1 MLEIRVFNS
10 EQTEIFQL
18 DAGNIT
24 LGRRSKNG
32 DPQLVSLTDE
42 FVSRNQLVVDEI
54 RPGRIA
60 LRNMSGKVA
69 VQVEMPTHKLLP
81 PDVGARSYEFDL
93 PVKLT
98 VGKTVIEVES
108 PRAAGGRAA
117 NVTLPASST
126 PDIDTSSLM
135 TVSEPVRLKKA
146 GSTEFNLD
154 TLNVAPDAERLI
166 SWFET
171 LVAVQQAAAG
181 SGEFYEQTAQ
191 AIVEMVGLDYGMVLL
206 LKKSGW
212 TIAAKYP
219 DESAPDDFSRTLVDQ
234 VARLGRTLYQG
245 SGADLATQSLI
256 DVSAWVAS
264 PILDAG
270 NDRVIGVV
278 FGVRDFRPLEGRIG
292 VTSIEAMLL
301 QVLAATV
308 ASGLA
313 RQEKEAEA
321 IRTHVQLE
329 QFVSPEVVRELE
341 RDPDLLK
348 GRDREVTVLFADIRN
363 FSRMSERFGAPF
375 VCDLLVSFMDRIG
388 ERIREYQGTL
398 VDYLG
403 DGLFAMW
410 NAPVEQPNHAE
421 LACRAALAIID
432 DLPDSNRQFVETIG
446 DPLLLGIG
454 INSGMAMVGNNG
466 SRTRFHYGPMGHTV
480 NLASRV
486 EAATKQ
492 LGVRILITGPTRSQL
507 GRGFATRRICKAR
520 LAGMDE
526 PVDLFEL
533 QSDAVADE
541 WKIHRDA
548 YEWGLGLYESGK
560 WGEACAALVEL
571 LADYKSEVDGPTV
584 ALVSRTAE
592 CLKSQPSHFEPV
604 WTIAGK

>member
-10 EQTEIFQL
+10 EQHEVFKL
-18 DAGNIT
+18 DEGNIT
-24 LGRRSKNG
+24 LGRRTKNG
-32 DPQLVSLTDE
+32 DPKLVSLTDE

-54 RPGRIA
+54 QPGRVA

-69 VQVEMPTHKLLP
+69 VQVEIPTNTLLP
-81 PDVGARSYEFDL
+81 PDVGAQSYEFNL

-108 PRAAGGRAA
+108 PSQTPFPQSGI
-117 NVTLPASST
+117 

-135 TVSEPVRLKKA
+135 TVSEPVRLKKV
-146 GSTEFNLD
+146 GSTEFSLD
-154 TLNVAPDAERLI
+154 TLNAAPDAERLI

-181 SGEFYEQTAQ
+181 SGEFYLQTAK

-206 LKKSGW
+206 LKNDGW
-212 TIAAKYP
+212 TIAAKFP
-219 DESAPDDFSRTLVDQ
+219 VKTAPDDFSHTLVDQ
-234 VARLGRTLYQG
+234 VARLGRTLFQG
-245 SGADLATQSLI
+245 SEADLATQSLI

-264 PILDAG
+264 PIFNAS

-278 FGVRDFRPLEGRIG
+278 YGVREFQPLEGRIG
-292 VTSIEAMLL
+292 VTSIEAKLL

-321 IRTHVQLE
+321 IRTHVQFE

-363 FSRMSERFGAPF
+363 FSRMSERFGARF

-388 ERIREYQGTL
+388 ERIREYDGTM

-432 DLPDSNRQFVETIG
+432 DLPDINRQFEETIG
-446 DPLLLGIG
+446 DPLLVGIG
-454 INSGMAMVGNNG
+454 VNSGMAMVGNNG

-492 LGVRILITGPTRSQL
+492 LGVRILITGSTRSQL

-520 LAGMDE
+520 LTGMDE

-541 WKIHRDA
+541 WKLHRDA
-548 YEWGLGLYESGK
+548 YEWGLGLYESRK

-592 CLKSQPSHFEPV
+592 CLKSQPSNFEPI